1 MGLSMSKIRLAL
13 AFSFLGLFT
22 AIGFCQEAP
31 KKIAICSTTQVAD
44 FARQVV
50 GDRWEVK
57 CVLEPGRDPHTY
69 DPTPNDAELVAKADL
84 CLQNGWHLEGNEWM
98 KTLATQAGKP
108 VIDCVEGVKPL
119 KIQDGEEIGEG
130 HDPHAWFTPINAA
143 VYVRNITDAV
153 SGIDKEHAKE
163 YQARAELYLTQLRSL
178 DVWIRKNVNAIPAN
192 KRVLVT
198 SHDAFQ
204 YFCSAYGFKSA
215 SPVSWSTAE
224 LGAGLTPA
232 KRQATI
238 DSIRE
243 FKVRAIFVETSADPK
258 LIKELAKESGVK
270 VGGALYADS
279 MGLPGTSGES
289 YIGMMRENVL
299 KIISAL

>member
-1 MGLSMSKIRLAL
+1 MFKLRLLFALLLLGFLKNPGL
-13 AFSFLGLFT
+13 
-22 AIGFCQEAP
+22 CQEP
-31 KKIAICSTTQVAD
+31 KKKIAICSTTQVAD

-57 CVLEPGRDPHTY
+57 CVLEPGRDPHVY
-69 DPTPNDAELVAKADL
+69 EPTPNDAELVATADV

-108 VIDCVEGVKPL
+108 VIDCVKGVKPL
-119 KIQDGEEIGEG
+119 QIQDGEEIDEG
-130 HDPHAWFTPINAA
+130 HDPHAWFTPVNAA
-143 VYVRNITDAV
+143 AYVRNITEAV
-153 SGIDKEHAKE
+153 SKIDPENAKE

-178 DVWIRKNVNAIPAN
+178 DVWIRKHVNAIPAN

-204 YFCSAYGFKSA
+204 YFCDAYGFKAA

-238 DSIRE
+238 DSIRK
-243 FKVRAIFVETSADPK
+243 FKVRAIFVETSANPK
-258 LIKELAKESGVK
+258 LIEELAKESGVE

-279 MGLPGTSGES
+279 MGFPGTAGES